1 MEDYPAEKLLR
12 DAVVMP
18 IYEGTSQIQ
27 SLMAMKDTLGGIMD
41 SPQRF
46 VRSMAQARW
55 RSVSARDPLER
66 RVAKLNVL
74 SGSVK
79 QYLLAKTAG
88 DKLRSVSDQ
97 PITEWPDAFL
107 KNWNPKKD
115 FAFAMLHAERLTKL
129 LTDELVC
136 EVLLEQAKK
145 HPHRR
150 ELLERYLERAEPR
163 CRYWADEIT
172 TTGTRL
178 IESLSRREAEDR
190 VHAAE

>member
-1 MEDYPAEKLLR
+1 MEEYPAEKLLR

-27 SLMAMKDTLGGIMD
+27 SLMAMKDTLGGVMKN
-41 SPQRF
+41 PQRF
-46 VRSMAQARW
+46 VRSMAEARW

-79 QYLLAKTAG
+79 QYLLRKTAG
-88 DKLRSVSDQ
+88 DKLRAVSDQ

-115 FAFAMLHAERLTKL
+115 FAFAMLHAERITKL

-136 EVLLEQAKK
+136 EILLEQTKK

-163 CRYWADEIT
+163 CRYWADEIS

-178 IESLSRREAEDR
+178 IESLSRREVEGRA
-190 VHAAE
+190 HAAE